1 MAAALSGTAVSATP
15 RPRLHEFASRRK
27 RIVSSFEI
35 LLLVL
40 TLTCVLLGGLSI
52 CCARTHPDRGTAR
65 WGRRGFLLVLLGLG
79 ATILVA
85 AVVRADGLAP
95 LGLVAGL
102 LVAGMLWES
111 PAPYRQ
117 APLSDEV

>member
-1 MAAALSGTAVSATP
+1 MT
-15 RPRLHEFASRRK
+15 
-27 RIVSSFEI
+27 SFEI

-40 TLTCVLLGGLSI
+40 ALACVLLGGFSI
-52 CCARTHPDRGTAR
+52 CCARTHPDHGTAR
-65 WGRRGFLLVLLGLG
+65 WGRRVFLLVLLGLG

-102 LVAGMLWES
+102 LVVGMLWES
-111 PAPYRQ
+111 PASRP
-117 APLSDEV
+117 APLSDEL